1 MIENLLSALLVLFSI
16 EGIGHLVIGGVIGI
30 SIGVLPGLGP
40 VFGIAL
46 FLPFTFWMD
55 PTLGLIFLGSLYS
68 CCVYGGSIT
77 AALLGIPGTTGS
89 ITTVFDG
96 YELSKQG
103 RAGFALGLSVTSSL
117 IGGIIGVGALAI
129 FAPLLAEF
137 ALKFAP
143 ADYFALAFFGL
154 SMVAVA
160 AKGDTLKGLMIGILG
175 VLISM
180 IGTDIFSGG
189 FRFTFGT
196 EYLEGGVPFIAIV
209 IGMFALSQ
217 AFSLAEEGGQISKT
231 GRVSGEVRQGIV
243 FVVKHWITVL
253 KNSILG
259 CILGAIP
266 GVGIN
271 ITNFLAYLFQ
281 KKSSKDPDSFGK
293 GNPLGVIA
301 PEAANNACVSAE
313 LIPAFALGIPGG
325 ATAALFLAATQIYG
339 LRPGYTFF
347 TEGGIIVYC
356 LILGL
361 FFAQFL
367 FFFLG
372 VFGANFFSKV
382 TLTPAAILVP
392 TILALSF
399 IGGVAERSLLAD
411 VFVVLIFGVIG
422 YIMNKNNYP
431 TACLILGLI
440 LGPLVE
446 RNFTRSLQMSDGE
459 FTIFLSSPISI
470 VMWIAIIVVL
480 GWGLL
485 PHEKWFG
492 PKEVLVADKSK

>member
-1 MIENLLSALLVLFSI
+1 MLENILSALLILFSI
-16 EGIGHLVIGGVIGI
+16 KGIGHLVVGGVIGLA
-30 SIGVLPGLGP
+30 IGVLPGLGP
-40 VFGIAL
+40 VFGVAL
-46 FLPFTFWMD
+46 FLPFTFWME
-55 PTLGLIFLGSLYS
+55 PALGLTFLGSLYA

-103 RAGFALGLSVTSSL
+103 KAGFALGLSVMSSM
-117 IGGIIGVGALAI
+117 IGGIIGVGSLALC
-129 FAPLLAEF
+129 APLLAEF

-143 ADYFALAFFGL
+143 PDYFALAFFGL

-160 AKGDTLKGLMIGILG
+160 AKGDTLKGLMLGILG

-180 IGTDIFSGG
+180 MGADIFSGG

-196 EYLEGGVPFIAIV
+196 EYLEGGVPFISIV
-209 IGMFALSQ
+209 IGLFALSQ
-217 AFSLAEEGGQISKT
+217 AFILAEEGGQISKV
-231 GRVSGEVRQGIV
+231 GRVTGDVRQGII
-243 FVVKHWITVL
+243 FVWKHWITVL

-271 ITNFLAYLFQ
+271 ITNFLAYVFQ

-293 GNPLGVIA
+293 GNPLGVVA
-301 PEAANNACVSAE
+301 PETANNACVSAE

-325 ATAALFLAATQIYG
+325 ATAALFLAATNIYG

-347 TEGGIIVYC
+347 TEGGTVVYV
-356 LILGL
+356 LIMGL

-372 VFGANFFSKV
+372 VFGANYFAKV
-382 TLTPAAILVP
+382 TLIPAAILVP
-392 TILALSF
+392 IIMALSF
-399 IGGVAERSLLAD
+399 IGGVAERSLFAD
-411 VFVVLIFGVIG
+411 VIVVLVFGVFG
-422 YIMNKNNYP
+422 YIMQKNNYP
-431 TACLILGLI
+431 IACLILGII

-446 RNFTRSLQMSDGE
+446 RNFTRSLQMSDGG
-459 FTIFLSSPISI
+459 FSIFISSPIRI
-470 VMWIAIIVVL
+470 ALWIIIIAVIA
-480 GWGLL
+480 WGLL
-485 PHEKWFG
+485 PHEKWLG
-492 PKEVLVADKSK
+492 SKKEQPANQ

>member
-1 MIENLLSALLVLFSI
+1 MFENILPALLILFSLK
-16 EGIGHLVIGGVIGI
+16 GIGHLVIGGAIGLA
-30 SIGVLPGLGP
+30 IGVLPGLGP
-40 VFGIAL
+40 VFAVAL
-46 FLPFTFWMD
+46 FLPFTFWME
-55 PTLGLIFLGSLYS
+55 PSLGLIFLGSLYS

-77 AALLGIPGTTGS
+77 AVLLGIPGTTGS

-103 RAGFALGLSVTSSL
+103 KAGFALGLSVMSSM
-117 IGGIIGVGALAI
+117 IGGIIGVASLALC
-129 FAPLLAEF
+129 APMLAKF

-143 ADYFALAFFGL
+143 ADYFALALFGL

-160 AKGDTLKGLMIGILG
+160 AKGDTLKGLMLGILG

-180 IGTDIFSGG
+180 IGPDLFTGRS
-189 FRFTFGT
+189 RFTFGT
-196 EYLEGGVPFIAIV
+196 EYLEGGVPFISIV

-217 AFSLAEEGGQISKT
+217 AFILAEEGGQISKI
-231 GRVSGEVRQGIV
+231 GRVTGDVRQGIF
-243 FVVKHWITVL
+243 FVMKHWITVL

-271 ITNFLAYLFQ
+271 ITNFLAYLLQ
-281 KKSSKDPDSFGK
+281 KRSSKDPDSFGK
-293 GNPLGVIA
+293 GNPLGVVA
-301 PEAANNACVSAE
+301 PETANNACVSAE

-325 ATAALFLAATQIYG
+325 ATAALFLAATNIYG

-347 TEGGIIVYC
+347 TEGGTVVYV

-361 FFAQFL
+361 LFAQFL

-372 VFGANFFSKV
+372 VFGANYFAKV
-382 TLTPAAILVP
+382 TLIPSAILVP
-392 TILALSF
+392 IIMALSF
-399 IGGVAERSLLAD
+399 IGGVAERGLFED
-411 VFVVLIFGVIG
+411 VMAVLVFGVLG
-422 YIMNKNNYP
+422 YIMQKNNYP
-431 TACLILGLI
+431 TACLILGII

-446 RNFTRSLQMSDGE
+446 RNFHRSLQMSDGG
-459 FTIFLSSPISI
+459 FSIFLSSPIRI
-470 VMWIAIIVVL
+470 VLWITIIAVIA
-480 GWGLL
+480 WGVL

-492 PKEVLVADKSK
+492 SKKEQPANQ